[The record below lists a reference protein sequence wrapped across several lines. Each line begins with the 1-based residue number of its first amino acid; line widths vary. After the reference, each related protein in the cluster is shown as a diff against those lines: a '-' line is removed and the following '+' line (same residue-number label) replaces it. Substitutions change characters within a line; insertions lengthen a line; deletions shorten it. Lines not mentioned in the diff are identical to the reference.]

1 MDRND
6 SVMGRWQVQ
15 EAKQQLSRVIDLA
28 RSQGP
33 QIVTRHGKDVAVVVG
48 IDDYRRLRSDDGAFK
63 RFLEEAPDFDAL
75 QTERGL
81 KHARAVEL

>member
-1 MDRND
+1 
-6 SVMGRWQVQ
+6 MGRWQVQ

-33 QIVTRHGKDVAVVVG
+33 QMVTRNGKDVAVVVG
-48 IDDYRRLRSDDGAFK
+48 IDDYRRLRSDGGAFK

-75 QTERGL
+75 EIERAL
-81 KHARAVEL
+81 EHARSVEL